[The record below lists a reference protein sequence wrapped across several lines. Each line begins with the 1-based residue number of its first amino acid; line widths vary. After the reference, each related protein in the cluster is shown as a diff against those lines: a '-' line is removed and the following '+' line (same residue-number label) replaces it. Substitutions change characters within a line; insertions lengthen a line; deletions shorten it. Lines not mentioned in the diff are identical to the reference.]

1 MDETID
7 LRPYVEALLRRWWV
21 ILGAV
26 LGGILIAVFLHFAQ
40 SNYQAT
46 ALVAVTDPNQ
56 RLQFDNRIVNTLD
69 LDILLQAYPELAMS
83 DSVMTLLLAQA
94 EELSG
99 GAINSLT
106 QLRGMTD
113 VETGADAR
121 LLRLLVRDEDPQLAA
136 DLANTWAD
144 TLVSVVDAIYRGQG
158 GEVAFFTD
166 QLAQTDSQLQT
177 AEAALVEFQAGSR
190 MGIVDNELLSLT
202 DLQASYLADQRRLSL
217 ALDDIRALRRQIEA
231 GTGDT
236 VTLADQLTALML
248 QLEVY
253 EKSSATP
260 EPAGGLQLQINPQ
273 ANLTT
278 GVRAEQLALLD
289 NLAQSVEA
297 SLSEMD
303 VRLLALEPRI
313 FELQREKEDIFHQY
327 EELTRNRDV
336 AAETYMT
343 LARKIDEV
351 RIQADDAGSSLRVA
365 SRAATPAQPE
375 RSNLIITAALGAIV
389 GLFLALAALLA
400 LTWWRLVSRRSAG

>member
-7 LRPYVEALLRRWWV
+7 LRPYVEVLLRRWWV
-21 ILGAV
+21 MVGAV
-26 LGGILIAVFLHFAQ
+26 LGGILIAVILHFAQ

-56 RLQFDNRIVNTLD
+56 RLQFDTRIVNTID
-69 LDILLQAYPELAMS
+69 LDILLPAYPELATS
-83 DSVMTLLLAQA
+83 DSVMMLLLTQA

-99 GAINSLT
+99 GTINSLM
-106 QLRGMTD
+106 QLQGMTE

-121 LLRLLVRDEDPQLAA
+121 LVRLIVRNEDPDLAA
-136 DLANTWAD
+136 ELANAWAN
-144 TLVSVVDAIYRGQG
+144 TFVSVVDAIYRGQG

-166 QLAQTDSQLQT
+166 QLAQTNNQLQA
-177 AEAALVEFQAGSR
+177 AEAALVEFQSGSR
-190 MGIVDNELLSLT
+190 MGIVDNELLSMT

-231 GTGDT
+231 GTGDA

-248 QLEVY
+248 QMEVY

-260 EPAGGLQLQINPQ
+260 EPGGGLQLQINSQ

-278 GVRAEQLALLD
+278 GQRAEQLALLD
-289 NLAQSVEA
+289 NLAQTVET
-297 SLSEMD
+297 SLSEID

-313 FELQREKEDIFHQY
+313 FGLQREKEDIFHKY

-336 AAETYMT
+336 ATETYLT
-343 LARKIDEV
+343 LARKIDEA
-351 RIQADDAGSSLRVA
+351 RIQTDDEGASLRVA
-365 SRAATPAQPE
+365 SRAAPPAQPD
-375 RSNLIITAALGAIV
+375 RSNLVITAALGALV
-389 GLFLALAALLA
+389 GLFLAAAALIA
-400 LTWWRLVSRRSAG
+400 FTWWRLVKRHVTG